1 MTDSQ
6 PTRLHKRIGILILG
20 HLGNF
25 LMVYG
30 YDFVVY
36 PYLLVTFGFLL
47 GWLYAV
53 IGSIVLCLG
62 TLWFYDVT
70 KQDWLGIETI
80 KLLRDEQAVGRA
92 RKLFQ
97 RIITKSDVLAFLLL
111 SIKYDPFIVTVYMR
125 RGSGNHVMS
134 ARDWKVFWASIVVTN
149 VWWGLAIFGVIEI
162 FERWLMPWYSVFS
175 S

>member
-1 MTDSQ
+1 
-6 PTRLHKRIGILILG
+6 
-20 HLGNF
+20 
-25 LMVYG
+25 MVYG